1 MMGRSATLPRQP
13 LDCPP
18 DKRSSDSVIS
28 KTWYPTPACDGGPH
42 NSGTLH
48 DLLLTAREPNSRLY
62 GLDLSKAQLSLEDS
76 MCLGETVR
84 VSNTLHSLKMEGASR
99 LSEILPSVLGAGESL
114 SLQMMI
120 LSSPRLA
127 LEDGATAMAARSLA
141 NCATLRLL
149 SLEGWSFRIEVS
161 IDNFIKFLKL

>member
-1 MMGRSATLPRQP
+1 
-13 LDCPP
+13 
-18 DKRSSDSVIS
+18 
-28 KTWYPTPACDGGPH
+28 
-42 NSGTLH
+42 
-48 DLLLTAREPNSRLY
+48 
-62 GLDLSKAQLSLEDS
+62 

-99 LSEILPSVLGAGESL
+99 LSEILPSVLGAGESQ

-161 IDNFIKFLKL
+161 NEYLDSFILFLFLNR